1 MRKKII
7 SRTLTTLQI
16 TANPTATMIGVR
28 GFPNCLFSL
37 FLRLYYIRVLCD
49 RCIEWPFPRC
59 SDEIDSDIEEALLQQ
74 FHYAQHIPGNED
86 DLAVTTLTEE
96 EANLLKNGGW
106 SELQSVAKQSRKR
119 RKAPA
124 EPEVH
129 KVQKSGDVATSAA
142 LGEAS
147 SAATVERDNSAS
159 DQEIEEESKYAITKR
174 KDPLRNALAD
184 ISQAG
189 PAKRRR
195 VSTGSSSG
203 SSSDADAASSPP
215 SYVGPNC
222 TLCYG

>member
-1 MRKKII
+1 
-7 SRTLTTLQI
+7 
-16 TANPTATMIGVR
+16 
-28 GFPNCLFSL
+28 
-37 FLRLYYIRVLCD
+37 VLCD
-49 RCIEWPFPRC
+49 RCLEWPFPRC

-96 EANLLKNGGW
+96 EAKLLKNGGW
-106 SELQSVAKQSRKR
+106 SELQTVAKQSRKR

-129 KVQKSGDVATSAA
+129 EVQKTSDVATSAVF
-142 LGEAS
+142 EAS
-147 SAATVERDNSAS
+147 SAVTVERSNSAS

-174 KDPLRNALAD
+174 KDPLRNALD
-184 ISQAG
+184 NISQAG

-203 SSSDADAASSPP
+203 SSSEADAASSPP

-222 TLCYG
+222 TLCYGCFRHSASLLFAVFLPCFCCIACTRV